1 MDKIRK
7 GEYVPFHKLL
17 LPPGHPY
24 PLETNKS
31 RRKQPKRV
39 VNSLSLWLEAWNR
52 FAGVLIAHKPEKAL
66 ELAQYQTLLCMAF
79 ERYPHEACV
88 EYDSCFQARI
98 NNYVGTST
106 RKISSFGVF
115 HQNQRAVHRAPM
127 PAHGSLATPFVPD
140 RYYHV
145 LDQRQRTR
153 PAIQQ
158 QEMKFASDSICHE
171 AAPEVQ
177 DANTNTCATRRTV
190 EESTLLAS
198 AASRDSIPLRS
209 TFTPLRY
216 PQFEEEL
223 RNHPDQT
230 WVKELLHNID
240 NGVSLGYHGPRC
252 QRISRNLVSSAQF
265 PQAID
270 DEIQKELRKKR
281 LVGPF
286 DEPPLPNLQCSGVG
300 VIPKKTGGWRMIM
313 HLSAPHGQSI
323 NDGISKEEFTLRY
336 SRIDDAIRLINL
348 AGGKGALLAKVDLKS
363 AFRIIPVRREDR
375 ELLGMHWRDK
385 FYVDRCLPF
394 GLRSA
399 PFLFNKFAQAL
410 EWILHNNYSVSKILH
425 YLDDFLLVGSP
436 TSVECQQALTAM
448 LTLCAKLGFPIAPDK
463 LEGPAQ
469 LLTFLG
475 TRT

>member
-1 MDKIRK
+1 
-7 GEYVPFHKLL
+7 
-17 LPPGHPY
+17 
-24 PLETNKS
+24 
-31 RRKQPKRV
+31 
-39 VNSLSLWLEAWNR
+39 
-52 FAGVLIAHKPEKAL
+52 
-66 ELAQYQTLLCMAF
+66 MAF

-88 EYDSCFQARI
+88 EYDSCFRQQASKDKQLRWDKYKEDIFVWCFSPKPAGNAQGPHASAWEPRHSFRPRSILSHLGPAAADQASHTATGDEICIRFNLPRGCTRGAGCKYKHVCNHRRI
-98 NNYVGTST
+98 
-106 RKISSFGVF
+106 
-115 HQNQRAVHRAPM
+115 
-127 PAHGSLATPFVPD
+127 
-140 RYYHV
+140 
-145 LDQRQRTR
+145 
-153 PAIQQ
+153 
-158 QEMKFASDSICHE
+158 
-171 AAPEVQ
+171 
-177 DANTNTCATRRTV
+177 V

-300 VIPKKTGGWRMIM
+300 VIPKKTGGWHMIM

-336 SRIDDAIRLINL
+336 SQIDDAIRLINL
-348 AGGKGALLAKVDLKS
+348 AGGKGALLAKVDLKI
-363 AFRIIPVRREDR
+363 AFWIIPVRREDR
-375 ELLGMHWRDK
+375 ELLGIHWRDK
-385 FYVDRCLPF
+385 FYVDRCLLF

-436 TSVECQQALTAM
+436 TSVECQQALTAGSFHVKS
-448 LTLCAKLGFPIAPDK
+448 TQKNDDPSGFSSNLVRPMYIQSNLATPNFNHICYVFSE
-463 LEGPAQ
+463 L
-469 LLTFLG
+469 
-475 TRT
+475 